1 MMAAVFLMQPLGQC
15 FAAVVGWCVLVG
27 IGRSKHL
34 QKIHCDPINTDTTD
48 CQYLKT
54 HMDIIWR
61 CIIGVGAFPA
71 LIAIIFRLSIPES
84 PRYTMDVDNDGCR
97 ALGDTLRHYNE
108 HSGSTITPNER
119 NTHIIEDAENGIE
132 LAKLQPVVNHRAS
145 NGITAAT
152 KAKPKKH
159 GRINHFTKDK
169 LKLFFWT
176 EGNWQYCKFV
186 FIRKIK

>member
-1 MMAAVFLMQPLGQC
+1 MAAVFLMQPLGQC
-15 FAAVVGWCVLVG
+15 FAAVVGWCVLIG

-34 QKIHCDPINTDTTD
+34 QTIHCDPNNTDSTE

-54 HMDIIWR
+54 HMDVIWR

-84 PRYTMDVDNDGCR
+84 PRYTMDVDNDGRR

-108 HSGSTITPNER
+108 QSRSTMTPTQR

-132 LAKLQPVVNHRAS
+132 LTKLQPVVNHRVS
-145 NGITAAT
+145 HSLNGITAANNTET
-152 KAKPKKH
+152 KEH

-169 LKLFFWT
+169 LKQFFWI
-176 EGNWQYCKFV
+176 EGNWQYRKF
-186 FIRKIK
+186 FKWYD